1 MVKITYAIAAALLAA
16 ACASNN
22 DDGSDPP
29 PDMAVT
35 PPTGHPVQDPSVI
48 RNAVGGEP
56 FEAPPGVIES
66 GIFQRAAQS
75 DTMLATD
82 VVAVP
87 GGVSHLTAC
96 QGVECSFPD
105 RTVNIQGLNIAG
117 TTFEPIMTRNGIG
130 VNIGQGYGDL
140 PEDRGPGSYI
150 VYGGWLDHGFFYAE
164 SEFRQDRLFAYGIA
178 IGRATGSTPVE
189 GSATWQGVMVGG
201 DGTTQ
206 EIIQGDATLTA
217 DFTEANVDVAFTN
230 IHDAH
235 RGMPQPDITFADVPM
250 SGAGFASRTDAERVE
265 GVFYG
270 QEHAEAGGI
279 WQRGSMGG
287 AFGVKRQ

>member
-1 MVKITYAIAAALLAA
+1 MSKITYAVAAALLAA

-22 DDGSDPP
+22 DDGSDPST
-29 PDMAVT
+29 DMAVT
-35 PPTGHPVQDPSVI
+35 PPPGHPVQDTSVI

-56 FEAPPGVIES
+56 ADAPPG
-66 GIFQRAAQS
+66 GIAAGITERAAQS

-87 GGVSHLTAC
+87 GGISQLTTC
-96 QGVECSFPD
+96 QGAQCNFPD
-105 RTVNIQGLNIAG
+105 RTVSIRGLNIAG
-117 TTFEPIMTRNGIG
+117 TTFEPIMIRIG
-130 VNIGQGYGDL
+130 VGVGQGYGDL

-164 SEFRQDRLFAYGIA
+164 SEFRQDGLLAYGIA
-178 IGRATGSTPVE
+178 IGQATGSTPVE

-201 DGTTQ
+201 DWTTQ

-235 RGMPQPDITFADVPM
+235 RGIPQPDITFADVPM
-250 SGAGFASRTDAERVE
+250 SGTGFSSRTDAERID

-270 QEHAEAGGI
+270 QDHAEAGGI

>member
-1 MVKITYAIAAALLAA
+1 MSKITYAVAAALLAA
-16 ACASNN
+16 ACSSNN
-22 DDGSDPP
+22 NDGSDPSP

-35 PPTGHPVQDPSVI
+35 PSPGQPVEDPSVI
-48 RNAVGGEP
+48 RDAVGGEP
-56 FEAPPGVIES
+56 FEAPPG
-66 GIFQRAAQS
+66 GIAAGIAQRAVQS

-87 GGVSHLTAC
+87 GGISQPTTC
-96 QGVECSFPD
+96 QGAQCNFPD
-105 RTVNIQGLNIAG
+105 RTVTIRGLNIAG
-117 TTFEPIMTRNGIG
+117 TTFEPIMTRNGVG
-130 VNIGQGYGDL
+130 VGQGYGDL

-164 SEFRQDRLFAYGIA
+164 SEFRQDGLLAYGIA
-178 IGRATGSTPVE
+178 IGQATGSTPVE

-201 DGTTQ
+201 DWTTQ

-217 DFTEANVDVAFTN
+217 DFTEADVDVAFTN

-235 RGMPQPDITFADVPM
+235 QGLRQPDITFADVPM
-250 SGAGFASRTDAERVE
+250 SGAGFSSRTDAERID

-270 QEHAEAGGI
+270 QDHAEAGGI

-287 AFGVKRQ
+287 AFGVRRQ